1 MGRGDAYPQ
10 QDYWIVIHS
19 AMNIEG
25 TICRLRALE
34 PNDLGIMYEWE
45 NDTQVWRASGTV
57 APFSRHLL
65 SRLIDEQ
72 QFDIYATRQMR
83 LVIEDMASGEVVG
96 AVDLF
101 EFDPQNRRA
110 GVGIIIT
117 PPYRRRGFATDA
129 LLAVERYTSQV
140 LHMHQLWCSVAA
152 DNEPSLKLFHRTGYT
167 ECGRRR
173 EWLLSSSGNIDE
185 ILMQKIL

>member
-1 MGRGDAYPQ
+1 
-10 QDYWIVIHS
+10 
-19 AMNIEG
+19 MNIEG

-34 PNDLGIMYEWE
+34 PTDIGIMYEWE
-45 NDTQVWRASGTV
+45 NDTQVWQTSGTV
-57 APFSRHLL
+57 APFSRHVL

-83 LVIEDMASGEVVG
+83 LVIEDRNSNRVTG

-117 PPYRRRGFATDA
+117 PPYRGRGFATDA
-129 LLAVERYTSQV
+129 LLTLERYAAEV

-152 DNEPSLKLFHRTGYT
+152 NNEPSLALFSRAGYQ
-167 ECGRRR
+167 ECGCRR
-173 EWLLSSSGNIDE
+173 EWILTPSGAIDE